1 MGLEGGSLSG
11 MKLGLNLGLFATAV
25 ADNFMLVEE
34 AERLGYD
41 SVWTAEAYGSDAVTP
56 LAYIAAR
63 TERIKLGTGVMQM
76 PARTPAMTAM
86 TASALDRMSDGRML
100 LGLGVS
106 GPQVVEGWHG
116 RPYGKPLGVTREY
129 IEILRAMLARK
140 EPVAYDG
147 DFYQLPYTGDGAT
160 GLGKPLK
167 LMNAPKNPR
176 IPIYIAAIGPKNVT
190 LAAEVADGWLPVFFS
205 PERTNEVFRSG
216 LDEGFGRS
224 GVADKGTVFDIAPT
238 VTALVTDDVEAG
250 RLQMK
255 PNLAL
260 YIGGMGAK
268 NKNFYNDLA
277 RRYGYEAEAQHIQD
291 LYLAGKKLEATM
303 AVPDELVDEVCLV
316 GPAERIRDRLDA
328 WRDAGVSTLILG
340 TSDVTT
346 LRTVAELNG

>member
-1 MGLEGGSLSG
+1 

-25 ADNFMLVEE
+25 ADNFRLVEE

-86 TASALDRMSDGRML
+86 TASALDRMSDGRVL

-176 IPIYIAAIGPKNVT
+176 IPIYLAAIGPKNVT

-205 PERTNEVFRSG
+205 PERTNDVFRSR

-224 GVADKGTVFDIAPT
+224 GVADKGAVFDIAPT
-238 VTALVTDDVEAG
+238 VAALVTDDVEAG

-291 LYLAGKKLEATM
+291 LYLAGKKMEATM
-303 AVPDELVDEVCLV
+303 AVPDDLVDEVCLV
-316 GPAERIRDRLDA
+316 GPAERIKDRLDA

-340 TSDVTT
+340 TSDITT